1 MVILSEHKDN
11 PYKEQ
16 KFASVRCVLIK
27 ILKDITN
34 DNTVS

>member
-16 KFASVRCVLIK
+16 KFAPVICVLIK

-34 DNTVS
+34 DKIMS